1 MDSSE
6 RENKLLKY
14 MISDTRVNAPDGF
27 TEKVMTRVT
36 LERVTRATH
45 YESPFKLRPVLSVLA
60 VAVLLITVSQ
70 IPANLDSD
78 FLPNLSFTFLSEM
91 KSLLPDLRLFD
102 TNGLNIPAM
111 FVYLSVSVFIL
122 VIFDRFLSAIFRK
135 SNEK

>member
-6 RENKLLKY
+6 RENKKLKY
-14 MISDTRVNAPDGF
+14 MISDTRLNAPDGF

-45 YESPFKLRPVLSVLA
+45 YESQFKLRPVLSVLA
-60 VAVLLITVSQ
+60 VAVLLISVSQ
-70 IPANLDSD
+70 LPANFDSD
-78 FLPNLSFTFLSEM
+78 FLPNLSFTFSGEL

-102 TNGLNIPAM
+102 TNGLNIPVM

-122 VIFDRFLSAIFRK
+122 IIFDRFLSSIFRR

>member
-14 MISDTRVNAPDGF
+14 MISDTRLNAPDGF

-45 YESPFKLRPVLSVLA
+45 YKSPFRLRPVLSVLA
-60 VAVLLITVSQ
+60 VAVLLISVSQ

-78 FLPNLSFTFLSEM
+78 FLPNLSFTFFGEL

-102 TNGLNIPAM
+102 TNGLNIPVM

-122 VIFDRFLSAIFRK
+122 IIFDRFLSSVFRR

>member
-6 RENKLLKY
+6 RENKKLKY
-14 MISDTRVNAPDGF
+14 MISDTRLNAPDGF

-60 VAVLLITVSQ
+60 VAALLITVSQ
-70 IPANLDSD
+70 LPASFDSD
-78 FLPNLSFTFLSEM
+78 FLPNLSFTFFSEI

-102 TNGLNIPAM
+102 TDGLNIPAM
-111 FVYLSVSVFIL
+111 FVYLTVSVFIL
-122 VIFDRFLSAIFRK
+122 VIFDRFLSSIFRR
-135 SNEK
+135 SNEN